1 MEIQKY
7 NVIVYIM
14 LVLKKHLR
22 VTSFKWVQFS
32 IARFTQSSLAKSV
45 RRSASRQSWGDF
57 HCNIRGPA
65 KGLELFPCFFFSH
78 AYGSSNYMYQ
88 IYMLSCVY
96 HLQIICRLVELFH
109 VVSILLYDSIGQFSF
124 FFGVGSYYIIICIV

>member
-14 LVLKKHLR
+14 LVLKKNTCVSHPLK
-22 VTSFKWVQFS
+22 KWLQFS

-65 KGLELFPCFFFSH
+65 PRIGVGVFTFIFSCNMEVLIICIRFTC
-78 AYGSSNYMYQ
+78 YTW
-88 IYMLSCVY
+88 VY
-96 HLQIICRLVELFH
+96 HLQMICMQTCR
-109 VVSILLYDSIGQFSF
+109 VVSLLLYDSIGQFSF
-124 FFGVGSYYIIICIV
+124 FLGVGSYYI